1 MGSLEQ
7 RYDSLLGVGLFSI
20 GDTSRL
26 TGVNGPRIRRWLLGY
41 RYRTALEVKQH
52 KALWRPEVPTMNGT
66 TALSFNDLLEIR
78 LVGAFRGLGFSIQKI
93 RRAISELSKI
103 AETAYPFSQQ
113 KVVTDGVYLFAQLKD
128 EEGKPLFY
136 DLSDRRNYAFPDVIY
151 PMLRKGL
158 FYDQAGR
165 VTRWYPDPD
174 RNQAIVVDPAI
185 SFGRPVI
192 DGTRIN
198 VAVLAYA
205 YKAER
210 SFDRVAEWYDIDPAL
225 VRQAVDFH
233 ERYLA

>member
-1 MGSLEQ
+1 M
-7 RYDSLLGVGLFSI
+7 
-20 GDTSRL
+20 
-26 TGVNGPRIRRWLLGY
+26 
-41 RYRTALEVKQH
+41 
-52 KALWRPEVPTMNGT
+52 
-66 TALSFNDLLEIR
+66 
-78 LVGAFRGLGFSIQKI
+78 
-93 RRAISELSKI
+93 
-103 AETAYPFSQQ
+103 
-113 KVVTDGVYLFAQLKD
+113 
-128 EEGKPLFY
+128 
-136 DLSDRRNYAFPDVIY
+136 
-151 PMLRKGL
+151 

-198 VAVLAYA
+198 VAVLTHA